1 MDALLYIT
9 FISKS
14 KSLFSCL
21 VQILLRTIVQS
32 PIINKIVFNKIVF
45 NVMLRRER
53 ACLQKLKKFF
63 SRQNGLVLL
72 LVLVE
77 FMVLALRFVGDFR
90 TGGVIDITPDLI
102 IPYAEEC
109 TNDDRGARVEN
120 FTGLFATTRWI
131 DLPRG
136 SYQVCINYVN
146 DGEDGEVSF
155 LDEIMPT
162 AQYDAAKL
170 PAERTRTVFSL
181 WMPYGCETAQLQFTA
196 DCGKN
201 QVIYITGAQIVPTH
215 AWAYVRLLTGLVFCA
230 VLDWVILLLTRRVKF
245 PIHTLRGRYIA
256 MALVGVGV
264 FACLPL
270 GLGYLTYGHDLSIHL
285 SRIEGLKAGL
295 LAGQFPVR
303 MDPAIINEKGYPF
316 SLMYSDVFLYPA
328 AVLRILGFSLQTSY
342 KVYVASITA
351 ATVGITFYALRKMFR
366 SDCAALLGTAL
377 YTLSF
382 YRLTN
387 VFVRAAVGEY
397 TAMAFL
403 PLVVYGL
410 WRIYRQSPAD
420 GKKAEPWCWLPFAL
434 GFTGLLQSH
443 LLTTELAVF
452 FTAAFC
458 LLYFKK
464 TFTRPV
470 LPALCKAAGAAIVW
484 NLWFMVPLLQY
495 MVQGVLL
502 VI

>member
-1 MDALLYIT
+1 M
-9 FISKS
+9 
-14 KSLFSCL
+14 
-21 VQILLRTIVQS
+21 
-32 PIINKIVFNKIVF
+32 
-45 NVMLRRER
+45 
-53 ACLQKLKKFF
+53 
-63 SRQNGLVLL
+63 
-72 LVLVE
+72 
-77 FMVLALRFVGDFR
+77 
-90 TGGVIDITPDLI
+90 
-102 IPYAEEC
+102 
-109 TNDDRGARVEN
+109 
-120 FTGLFATTRWI
+120 
-131 DLPRG
+131 
-136 SYQVCINYVN
+136 
-146 DGEDGEVSF
+146 
-155 LDEIMPT
+155 
-162 AQYDAAKL
+162 
-170 PAERTRTVFSL
+170 
-181 WMPYGCETAQLQFTA
+181 
-196 DCGKN
+196 
-201 QVIYITGAQIVPTH
+201 
-215 AWAYVRLLTGLVFCA
+215 RLLTGLVFCA

-256 MALVGVGV
+256 MALVGIGV

-420 GKKAEPWCWLPFAL
+420 GKKAEPWCWLPFAW
-434 GFTGLLQSH
+434 
-443 LLTTELAVF
+443 A
-452 FTAAFC
+452 
-458 LLYFKK
+458 
-464 TFTRPV
+464 
-470 LPALCKAAGAAIVW
+470 LPACCRAIC
-484 NLWFMVPLLQY
+484 
-495 MVQGVLL
+495 
-502 VI
+502 

>member
-9 FISKS
+9 FIYKS

-32 PIINKIVFNKIVF
+32 PIINKI
-45 NVMLRRER
+45 MLRRER
-53 ACLQKLKKFF
+53 ACLQKLKKIF

-72 LVLVE
+72 LILVE

-256 MALVGVGV
+256 MALVGIGV

-351 ATVGITFYALRKMFR
+351 ATVGITFLCPAQNVPQRLCRAAWHRVVHPFVLPADQRVCARRSGRIYRHGVPAAGRVRAVADLSPISCRWQKGRALVL
-366 SDCAALLGTAL
+366 AALCPGL
-377 YTLSF
+377 
-382 YRLTN
+382 YRLAAEPSADNRTCGVLYRRLLPA
-387 VFVRAAVGEY
+387 VFQKDLHPPGAARSVQSRRGRHCVE
-397 TAMAFL
+397 
-403 PLVVYGL
+403 PVVYG
-410 WRIYRQSPAD
+410 
-420 GKKAEPWCWLPFAL
+420 
-434 GFTGLLQSH
+434 
-443 LLTTELAVF
+443 
-452 FTAAFC
+452 AA
-458 LLYFKK
+458 
-464 TFTRPV
+464 
-470 LPALCKAAGAAIVW
+470 AAIHGAGG
-484 NLWFMVPLLQY
+484 VPHQRQ
-495 MVQGVLL
+495 V
-502 VI
+502 

>member
-1 MDALLYIT
+1 
-9 FISKS
+9 
-14 KSLFSCL
+14 
-21 VQILLRTIVQS
+21 
-32 PIINKIVFNKIVF
+32 
-45 NVMLRRER
+45 
-53 ACLQKLKKFF
+53 
-63 SRQNGLVLL
+63 
-72 LVLVE
+72 
-77 FMVLALRFVGDFR
+77 
-90 TGGVIDITPDLI
+90 
-102 IPYAEEC
+102 
-109 TNDDRGARVEN
+109 
-120 FTGLFATTRWI
+120 
-131 DLPRG
+131 
-136 SYQVCINYVN
+136 
-146 DGEDGEVSF
+146 
-155 LDEIMPT
+155 
-162 AQYDAAKL
+162 
-170 PAERTRTVFSL
+170 
-181 WMPYGCETAQLQFTA
+181 
-196 DCGKN
+196 
-201 QVIYITGAQIVPTH
+201 
-215 AWAYVRLLTGLVFCA
+215 
-230 VLDWVILLLTRRVKF
+230 
-245 PIHTLRGRYIA
+245 
-256 MALVGVGV
+256 
-264 FACLPL
+264 
-270 GLGYLTYGHDLSIHL
+270 
-285 SRIEGLKAGL
+285 
-295 LAGQFPVR
+295 
-303 MDPAIINEKGYPF
+303 
-316 SLMYSDVFLYPA
+316 MYSDVFLYPA

-470 LPALCKAAGAAIVW
+470 LPALYKAAGAAIVW

-495 MVQGVLL
+495 MVQGVCRISGKYDAAYLYDSSVYL
-502 VI
+502 GQMF